1 MTTLMG
7 EVMDCRKSTALH
19 ARTCGLLLAGMA
31 VLAVPGLGWAQF
43 GPPPPSVLTP
53 KVAPT
58 GVVLGAANALGMVH
72 GNNDDNFDSINR
84 IQFIVAGTE
93 WQPVRHGPWP
103 QFKVTRAVISLSY
116 HQAAGRWDIQ
126 RSNAQGQSEHLVE
139 VVAGGDAWNETSPGV
154 GGVAAMATAPGRT
167 REIWLTPTGFMAQ
180 AILAGPDRVKVGK
193 QGDANTLGIV
203 LHGEPIT
210 ATLDAQFYPVRIEA
224 QVQDPVLG
232 KTTLTYEYSDYK
244 KDPYKVA
251 YPTHIVKKL
260 GGRTVLDLNVTDFY
274 TGPYFLFDRPEG
286 LAAGGGA
293 K

>member
-1 MTTLMG
+1 M
-7 EVMDCRKSTALH
+7 
-19 ARTCGLLLAGMA
+19 LLAGIA
-31 VLAVPGLGWAQF
+31 VLAAPALSWAQF

-58 GVVLGAANALGMVH
+58 GVVLAAANALGMVH

-84 IQFIVAGTE
+84 IQFIGQGTE
-93 WQPVRHGPWP
+93 WQPVKQGTWP
-103 QFKVTRAVISLSY
+103 QFKITRAVISLSY

-126 RSNAQGQSEHLVE
+126 RTSAQGKSERLIE
-139 VVAGGDAWNETSPGV
+139 VVAGGDAWNETAPGV
-154 GGVAAMATAPGRT
+154 GGVPAMATAPART
-167 REIWLTPTGFMAQ
+167 REVWLTPTGFLAQ
-180 AILAGPDRVKVGK
+180 AILAGPAGVKVGK
-193 QGDANTLGIV
+193 QGDASTLHIV
-203 LHGEPIT
+203 LHGDSIT
-210 ATLDAQFYPVRIEA
+210 ATLDAKSYPVRIET
-224 QVQDPVLG
+224 QVRDPVLG

-260 GGRTVLDLNVTDFY
+260 GGRPVLDLTVTDFY

-286 LAAGGGA
+286 LGASVGA